1 MTTFTLSE
9 KKQSLYSDYCQFLLA
24 SFTNFT
30 QTGLTQI
37 EQKKEILDLKSHYFG
52 ILTP

>member
-1 MTTFTLSE
+1 MNGCLQWIFFRLETML
-9 KKQSLYSDYCQFLLA
+9 SDYKCLFKP
-24 SFTNFT
+24 
-30 QTGLTQI
+30 GLTQI